1 MITLSHRV
9 GALTVVVVLL
19 TAVTPGSGQLPPLD
33 ELMQRKLDHTQG
45 LLEAVVLRQY
55 ITVERDAR
63 ALLLLSDATT
73 WTSLQ
78 SDEYMRYAFDFQDT
92 AQELAESARRGDDD
106 GVALAFSELVLGC
119 GDCHAYLGRE
129 DYQAGPP
136 QPARR

>member
-19 TAVTPGSGQLPPLD
+19 TAVTPGSGQLPRLD
-33 ELMQRKLDHTQG
+33 ELMQRKLDHTQR
-45 LLEAVVLRQY
+45 LLEAVVLQQH

-119 GDCHAYLGRE
+119 GDCHAYVGRE
-129 DYQAGPP
+129 DYRPSP
-136 QPARR
+136 RRPARR